1 MGICWPELDEDL
13 CYEGFFKADA
23 MEERSELYMLFKRFP
38 QINVAAIARSLG
50 IKQSLM
56 AAYVCGTKKPSK
68 ARRDAI
74 VSELHS
80 LGRALLEIA

>member
-1 MGICWPELDEDL
+1 
-13 CYEGFFKADA
+13 
-23 MEERSELYMLFKRFP
+23 
-38 QINVAAIARSLG
+38 
-50 IKQSLM
+50 M

-74 VSELHS
+74 VNELHS